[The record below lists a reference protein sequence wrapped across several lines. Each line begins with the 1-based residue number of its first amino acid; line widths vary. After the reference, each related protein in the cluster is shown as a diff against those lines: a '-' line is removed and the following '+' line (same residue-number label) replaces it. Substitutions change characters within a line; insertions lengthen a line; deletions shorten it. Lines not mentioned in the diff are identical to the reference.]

1 MFPLKLVRKTANGD
15 LILEGLPVYI
25 AGSVDNAAD
34 LPVSG
39 KATGECYLIGNTLL
53 GTWTGKRWLV
63 GDSPI
68 NMGDASAMDTE
79 TINQILLQTGFQ
91 AIT

>member
-1 MFPLKLVRKTANGD
+1 
-15 LILEGLPVYI
+15 
-25 AGSVDNAAD
+25 
-34 LPVSG
+34 
-39 KATGECYLIGNTLL
+39 
-53 GTWTGKRWLV
+53 V